1 MSGQQVRICWPFI
14 SAAYGNL
21 IRCVCAWVRVC
32 TCVCERE
39 KLSITAHGDQLSLIL
54 TSKPTRHINVPVVGY
69 RPRAWL
75 AFPTRAAIY
84 RRCDRPSEE
93 TFLAFQTGAF
103 ERVSPGSASEPSKF
117 SGFVFSHAETNVHCD
132 TVKPGLMHYSHNLVE
147 LQSTSAASSSQR
159 YTERRRLKSGSR
171 VQESMRRL
179 HVSRGTSSWFVP
191 SADQFPLFLFWE
203 LPTCAL
209 RCNTSIFHQLF
220 CLIHLHLN
228 R

>member
-1 MSGQQVRICWPFI
+1 MCLVNWWEYADLSFQLRMATSLV
-14 SAAYGNL
+14 
-21 IRCVCAWVRVC
+21 CVCVGARVHV
-32 TCVCERE
+32 CVWE

-54 TSKPTRHINVPVVGY
+54 TPKPTRSTLTSPWS
-69 RPRAWL
+69 AWL
-75 AFPTRAAIY
+75 AFPTRAPSQAAIY

-147 LQSTSAASSSQR
+147 LQSTKAASSSQR
-159 YTERRRLKSGSR
+159 YIERRRLKSGSR

-179 HVSRGTSSWFVP
+179 HVSWGTSSWFVP
-191 SADQFPLFLFWE
+191 SADQWPLFLFWE